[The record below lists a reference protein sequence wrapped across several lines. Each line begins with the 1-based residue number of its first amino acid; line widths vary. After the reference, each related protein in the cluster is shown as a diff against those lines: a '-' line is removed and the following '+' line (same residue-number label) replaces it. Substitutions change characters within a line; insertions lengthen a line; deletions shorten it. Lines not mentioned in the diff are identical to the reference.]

1 MFEESKSWREDISR
15 AYAILRV
22 SLGLNICL
30 HGVVRWTAGLRS
42 FAQSLAPMFDKTI
55 LPSWSVYS
63 FGVLLPVL
71 EAVIGAA
78 VLIGFSSRRF
88 LTVGAVLML
97 VLMFGST
104 LRQDWQTVGIQLI
117 YSVVY
122 CILLA
127 GVRFNSYSVDR
138 ALRRSI

>member
-30 HGVVRWTAGLRS
+30 HGVVRWAAGLRS
-42 FAQSLAPMFDKTI
+42 FAQSLAPMFEKTI

-63 FGVLLPVL
+63 FGYLLPVL
-71 EAVIGAA
+71 EAVVGAS
-78 VLIGFSSRRF
+78 VLIGFNSRRF

-127 GVRFNSYSVDR
+127 GVRFNSYGIDR
-138 ALRRSI
+138 ALRRLI

>member
-1 MFEESKSWREDISR
+1 MFDESKSCRGDISR

-30 HGVVRWTAGLRS
+30 HGVVRWAAGLRS
-42 FAQSLAPMFDKTI
+42 FAQSLVPMFGKTI
-55 LPSWSVYS
+55 LPSWSVSS
-63 FGVLLPVL
+63 FGYLLPVL
-71 EAVIGAA
+71 VAVVGAS
-78 VLIGFSSRRF
+78 VLIGFNSRRF

-97 VLMFGST
+97 ALMFGST

-122 CILLA
+122 CILLG
-127 GVRFNSYSVDR
+127 GVRFNFYTIDR
-138 ALRRSI
+138 ALRRLI

>member
-1 MFEESKSWREDISR
+1 MERRQSR

-30 HGVVRWTAGLRS
+30 HGVVRWAAGLRR
-42 FAQSLAPMFDKTI
+42 FAQSLAPMFEKTI

-63 FGVLLPVL
+63 FGDLLPVL
-71 EAVIGAA
+71 EAVPGAA
-78 VLIGFSSRRF
+78 VLIGFSSRRS
-88 LTVGAVLML
+88 LTVDAVLML

-138 ALRRSI
+138 ALRRSL